1 MQIGIGTRTE
11 TGIQNTFMLVPINFD
26 RRILL
31 KKIMDEQNF
40 IQDTAENTEEAF
52 QNYFTKLFTIT
63 TPSSNDIA
71 QVSTTI

>member
-1 MQIGIGTRTE
+1 ME
-11 TGIQNTFMLVPINFD
+11 TGIQNTSMLVPINVD

-31 KKIMDEQNF
+31 KKIMDEQNC

-52 QNYFTKLFTIT
+52 RNYFTKLFTIT